1 MANEN
6 KTMAQQQ
13 NTLTPSA
20 LSDLRSAGKFV
31 LKLDNIS
38 QQFGALHALTD
49 INMTIPVGDRRA
61 ILGSNGAG
69 KTTLFNVITG
79 EYAPTTGQV
88 HLFNEDVTQL
98 PAFERI
104 RMGLRRTYQI
114 SLLFAEMSVFDTVYI
129 ACCGVAR
136 GRFSFCRPKQNDAFI
151 KMATSLLQLV
161 HLYDEKDR
169 TANQL
174 SYGQQ
179 RQLEIALA
187 LAGSPR
193 LILLDEPAAGL
204 SAKER
209 TDLVAILKNLPAHV
223 SFIIIE
229 HDMEV
234 ALKIATTVT
243 VMHNGSIIKNGSPTD
258 IQNDPEIQKLY
269 LGEDT
274 DA

>member
-1 MANEN
+1 MAEQHS
-6 KTMAQQQ
+6 TL
-13 NTLTPSA
+13 NTSA
-20 LSDLRSAGKFV
+20 LSDLRHTGQFV

-38 QQFGALHALTD
+38 QHFGALHALSD

-79 EYAPTTGQV
+79 EYIPTTGQV

-114 SLLFAEMSVFDTVYI
+114 SLLFGEMSLFDTVYI

-136 GRFSFCRPKQNDAFI
+136 GRFSFRRPNKNNPYV

-161 HLYDEKDR
+161 HLYDDKHR
-169 TANQL
+169 TANEL

-187 LAGSPR
+187 LAGSPQ

-209 TDLVAILKNLPAHV
+209 MDLVAILKNLPAHV
-223 SFIIIE
+223 SFILIE

-234 ALKIATTVT
+234 ALKVATTVT
-243 VMHNGSIIKNGSPTD
+243 VMHNGAVIKNGSPTD

-269 LGEDT
+269 LGGDM
-274 DA
+274 DV